1 MSSNQWFMRFRSAVA
16 PAFCA
21 FLMAACAVVPPSSTG
36 DLPARATLD
45 AFSLEGRFSLRNEDK
60 SYSGRLSWRHDRGGD
75 QVLLSSPLGQGM
87 AEIVSDRDGARLT
100 ANDGQVYS
108 AADAEALTRDV
119 LGYPLPLAQM
129 SDWVRGR
136 LRDAEESSVD
146 EQGRPLKQRVAMWRI
161 EYGYENDDPGAVPNR
176 IFAEYIGGGLELRL
190 RIDEWTRLPLE
201 ASKP

>member
-1 MSSNQWFMRFRSAVA
+1 MFSNQRFVRSLGAVA
-16 PAFCA
+16 LASCA
-21 FLMAACAVVPPSSTG
+21 FLMTACAVAPSSSVG

-87 AEIVSDRDGARLT
+87 AEIVSNPEGASLT
-100 ANDGQVYS
+100 ASDGQVYS
-108 AADAEALTRDV
+108 AADAETLTRDV

-129 SDWVRGR
+129 SDWVRGT
-136 LRDAEESSVD
+136 LRDAEESAVD
-146 EQGRPLKQRVAMWRI
+146 ELGRPLSLRVAMWRI

-176 IFAEYIGGGLELRL
+176 LFAERVGGGLELRL
-190 RIDEWTRLPLE
+190 RIDEWTRLPSE
-201 ASKP
+201 ANKP